1 MLVLCARVQQ
11 LLRGAFVPSDFCA
24 AIQGISLFR
33 VPLLGTVD
41 CTRVFPGRISGGLL
55 VALRRFICLRPRFSC
70 GTCCAKCSCFPDF
83 SSTFLQVPLTNWW
96 HDFYLPTT
104 YCVMSTSQEL
114 HLFVVTLL
122 VPLKKYIRVVR
133 AELSI
138 ELVVALWARARSK

>member
-1 MLVLCARVQQ
+1 MSVLCARVQQ

-55 VALRRFICLRPRFSC
+55 VALRMFMCLRPRFSC
-70 GTCCAKCSCFPDF
+70 GTCGAKCSCLPDF

-104 YCVMSTSQEL
+104 YCVISTSQSYICCYPACPFKKIYPCFSCGTFNRTCSS
-114 HLFVVTLL
+114 FVGES
-122 VPLKKYIRVVR
+122 P
-133 AELSI
+133 E
-138 ELVVALWARARSK
+138 